1 MLGKIIGIED
11 NTLELELNIKLEEI
25 ENIINYYVIIEDIN
39 KKIAE
44 IKTELFELRMKQ
56 ATGSLDKPHMINAL
70 RKDVARLKTVLTEKQ
85 NDGSEK

>member
-1 MLGKIIGIED
+1 MK
-11 NTLELELNIKLEEI
+11 TSEI
-25 ENIINYYVIIEDIN
+25 RKMSIEDIN
-39 KKIAE
+39 KKIVE

-56 ATGSLDKPHMINAL
+56 ATGTLEKPHMINAL